1 MNHTTSILFLI
12 QHWRL
17 FAMADGYTLHNT
29 VIDTEPVEGG
39 YLPAFTGAY
48 GTRVVVDM
56 AKPMPTE
63 EAARNCLRDVLWG
76 AHIEGRICL
85 LRHPLEANATQEQ
98 AA

>member
-1 MNHTTSILFLI
+1 MNHTTSIRFLI
-12 QHWRL
+12 QHWRQ

-29 VIDTEPVEGG
+29 VIDAEPVEGG

-48 GTRVVVDM
+48 GTRVIVELVTPLHTPSD
-56 AKPMPTE
+56 
-63 EAARNCLRDVLWG
+63 ARNCLRDVLWG

-85 LRHPLEANATQEQ
+85 LRHPLEADDTQEH